1 MTYATQLGILG
12 GGQLAQ
18 MLAMAALP
26 LGIRCQVYEPAADAP
41 AQHVAY
47 HHQSSYTQNATLK
60 IFAERVDVITYEF
73 ENVPAHA
80 ADYLAQLKPIHPQ
93 PKALVICQ
101 DRLFEKQ
108 FVTEQGFQTAPFAAV
123 DPTKGVSPAIEK
135 TKLPA
140 LAKTRRMGYDGKG
153 QQRINSLTEAYQMMV
168 DLAGQELI
176 LEGMVTFVRELSII
190 AVRDQHGHT
199 VRYPLIENHHHEGIL
214 RLSLAPATNVHPL
227 IESQADTMAQVLT
240 NALDYVGVL
249 TIECFEVMTPNGPTL
264 LINELAPRVHN
275 SGHWSIEGAM
285 TSQFENHVR
294 AVCGLPIGPT
304 APRGIS
310 AMINLI
316 GAIPSPADVP
326 PGVFIHLYHK
336 EPRAGRK
343 VGHLTVVARDMATLM
358 RKVEECRT
366 LPGVWLPPVR

>member
-26 LGIRCQVYEPAADAP
+26 LGIRCHVYEPSADAP
-41 AQHVAY
+41 AKYVAD

-80 ADYLAQLKPIHPQ
+80 ADFLAKLKPIHPL
-93 PKALVICQ
+93 PNALAICQ

-108 FVTEQGFQTAPFAAV
+108 FVTDQGFMTAPFASI
-123 DPTKGVSPAIEK
+123 DPTKGVSQAIEK
-135 TKLPA
+135 TRLPA

-153 QQRINSLTEAYQMMV
+153 QKRINSLTEAYQMMV
-168 DLAGQELI
+168 DLAGQDLI
-176 LEGMVTFVRELSII
+176 LEGVVNFTRELSII
-190 AVRDQHGHT
+190 AVRDQRGHT

-214 RLSLAPATNVHPL
+214 RLSVAPAPNVHPL
-227 IESQADTMAQVLT
+227 LEAQADALAQLLT
-240 NALDYVGVL
+240 NALNYVGVL

-264 LINELAPRVHN
+264 LVNELAPRVHN

-294 AVCGLPIGPT
+294 AVCGIPLGPT
-304 APRGIS
+304 TPRGMS
-310 AMINLI
+310 AMVNLI
-316 GAIPSPADVP
+316 GDLPNPADIP
-326 PGVFIHLYHK
+326 AGVFVHLYHK
-336 EPRAGRK
+336 TPRPGRK
-343 VGHLTVVARDMATLM
+343 VGHLTIVARDMATLM
-358 RKVEECRT
+358 RKVEECRG

>member
-26 LGIRCQVYEPAADAP
+26 LGIRCHVYEPTADAP
-41 AQHVAY
+41 ARFVAD

-80 ADYLAQLKPIHPQ
+80 ADFLAHIKPIHPQ
-93 PKALVICQ
+93 PKALAICQ

-108 FVTEQGFQTAPFAAV
+108 FVTEQGFMTAPFAAV
-123 DPTKGVSPAIEK
+123 DPTKGVSPSIEK
-135 TKLPA
+135 TGLPS

-153 QQRINSLTEAYQMMV
+153 QQRIHSLTEAYQMMV

-176 LEGMVTFVRELSII
+176 LEGIVNFTRELSII

-199 VRYPLIENHHHEGIL
+199 VRYPLIENHHHQGIL

-227 IESQADTMAQVLT
+227 IEAQADAMAQLLT

-275 SGHWSIEGAM
+275 SGHWSIEGAI

-304 APRGIS
+304 TPRGMS

-316 GAIPSPADVP
+316 SDIPSPADIP
-326 PGVFIHLYHK
+326 QGVFVHLYHK
-336 EPRAGRK
+336 APRPGRK
-343 VGHLTVVARDMATLM
+343 VGHLTIVARDMATLM
-358 RKVEECRT
+358 RKIEECRG

>member
-1 MTYATQLGILG
+1 MTHATKLGILG

-26 LGIRCQVYEPAADAP
+26 LGIRCHVYEPAADAP

-80 ADYLAQLKPIHPQ
+80 ADYLAQLKPIHPL
-93 PKALVICQ
+93 PHALSVCQ
-101 DRLFEKQ
+101 DRLTEKQ
-108 FVTEQGFQTAPFAAV
+108 FVTAQGFMTAPFAAI
-123 DPTKGVSPAIEK
+123 DPTKGVSQAIEK
-135 TKLPA
+135 TRLPA

-153 QQRINSLTEAYQMMV
+153 QKRINSLTEAYQMMV

-176 LEGMVTFVRELSII
+176 LEGMVNFTRELSII
-190 AVRDQHGHT
+190 AVRDQAGHT
-199 VRYPLIENHHHEGIL
+199 MRYPLIENHHHEGIL
-214 RLSLAPATNVHPL
+214 RLSLAPAPNVHPL
-227 IESQADTMAQVLT
+227 IEAQADALAQLLT
-240 NALDYVGVL
+240 NALNYVGVL

-264 LINELAPRVHN
+264 LVNELAPRVHN
-275 SGHWSIEGAM
+275 SGHWSIEGSM

-294 AVCGLPIGPT
+294 AVCGLPLGTT
-304 APRGIS
+304 APRGMS

-316 GAIPSPADVP
+316 GAIPNPADIP
-326 PGVFIHLYHK
+326 QGVFVHLYHK
-336 EPRAGRK
+336 EPRPGRK
-343 VGHLTVVARDMATLM
+343 VGHLTIVARDMATLM
-358 RKVEECRT
+358 RKVEECRN

>member
-26 LGIRCQVYEPAADAP
+26 LGIRCHIYEPAADAP

-47 HHQSSYTQNATLK
+47 HHQSSYAQHATLK
-60 IFAERVDVITYEF
+60 IFAERVAVITYEF
-73 ENVPAHA
+73 ENVPSTA
-80 ADYLAQLKPIHPQ
+80 ADYLATLKPIHPQ
-93 PKALVICQ
+93 PKALTICQ

-108 FVTEQGFQTAPFAAV
+108 FVTEQGFMTAPFAAV
-123 DPTKGVSPAIEK
+123 DSTKGVSQSINNIRLPAI
-135 TKLPA
+135 
-140 LAKTRRMGYDGKG
+140 AKTRRMGYDGKG
-153 QQRINSLTEAYQMMV
+153 QQRINTLTEAYQVMV
-168 DLAGQELI
+168 DLAGQDII
-176 LEGMVTFVRELSII
+176 LEGVVNFTRELSII
-190 AVRDQHGHT
+190 AVRDAQGHT
-199 VRYPLIENHHHEGIL
+199 VRYPLIENHHHQGIL
-214 RLSLAPATNVHPL
+214 RLSLAPAPNVHPL
-227 IESQADTMAQVLT
+227 IEAQADAMAKLLT

-275 SGHWSIEGAM
+275 SGHWSIEGSM

-294 AVCGLPIGPT
+294 AVCGLPLGPV

-316 GAIPSPADVP
+316 GAIPNPADVP
-326 PGVFIHLYHK
+326 PGTFIHLYHK
-336 EPRAGRK
+336 DARPGRK
-343 VGHLTVVARDMATLM
+343 VGHLTIVARNMASLL
-358 RKVEECRT
+358 RKIEECRS
-366 LPGVWLPPVR
+366 LPGVWLPAL